1 MDNTR
6 NNNNEQTDK
15 RDDRPNDQDSPAKST
30 RKNDLTDPPRDQ
42 ERLRPDETTIDLPEV
57 KDIPGQE
64 HVHVPPLGELAD
76 TTISSDDEEGAGLLD
91 ELNGGEEDE
100 DNFIKMGTETDISS
114 EERETLE
121 RGANY
126 MPTRDEERL
135 QRAAMDNTDLEG
147 ERLNEKSFGSERT
160 GSDLDTSGVDEDDA
174 NEAIGEEDE
183 ENNQYSLGSDRNEQN
198 EERT

>member
-6 NNNNEQTDK
+6 SNNNEQTD
-15 RDDRPNDQDSPAKST
+15 DRPNNQDSPAKST
-30 RKNDLTDPPRDQ
+30 RKSDLTDPPRDQ

-76 TTISSDDEEGAGLLD
+76 TTISSDDEEGTGLLD

-100 DNFIKMGTETDISS
+100 DNFIKMGTESDITS

-121 RGANY
+121 RGDQN
-126 MPTRDEERL
+126 MSTRDEERL
-135 QRAAMDNTDLEG
+135 QRASMDTTDFEG
-147 ERLNEKSFGSERT
+147 ERLNEKSFGSERS
-160 GSDLDTSGVDEDDA
+160 GSDLDTSGIDEDDA

-183 ENNQYSLGSDRNEQN
+183 ENNQYSLGSERNEQN